1 MDQRTARVLLITAKA
16 GERRLVEEA
25 LAGQRLQRYRL
36 ETVGRLGAGIE
47 RATRGGVDLVLL
59 DLDLPDS
66 GGIATFQQFA
76 AVAQSVPVI
85 VLSSSPD
92 EEAAGAAGAAGAQGY
107 LVRQPGLE
115 QLLPRVVAYAL
126 ERHRLQ
132 AELRDWSLFDELT
145 ELFNRRGFFMLAEQ
159 QLKLSQRTKL
169 GWLVFMVDIDAFKRI
184 NDEWGHAAGDQA
196 LMDVAQVLRQA
207 FRGSD
212 IIARLGGDEF
222 VCCAIGA
229 SLESA
234 EPLLRRLEEQV
245 QAANALNG
253 RAWTLSLSVGHSW
266 LGPGK
271 SVAGSTA
278 EADTR
283 MYEAKARKATDAA

>member
-66 GGIATFQQFA
+66 SGIATFQQFA

-92 EEAAGAAGAAGAQGY
+92 EEAAVAAGAQDY

-184 NDEWGHAAGDQA
+184 NDKWGHAAGDQA
-196 LMDVAQVLRQA
+196 LIDVAQVLRQA

-253 RAWTLSLSVGHSW
+253 RDCTLSLSVGHSW

-271 SVAGSTA
+271 SVAGSIA

-283 MYEAKARKATDAA
+283 MYEAKARKARDAA

>member
-1 MDQRTARVLLITAKA
+1 M
-16 GERRLVEEA
+16 
-25 LAGQRLQRYRL
+25 
-36 ETVGRLGAGIE
+36 
-47 RATRGGVDLVLL
+47 LL

-92 EEAAGAAGAAGAQGY
+92 EEAAGAAGAQDY

-145 ELFNRRGFFMLAEQ
+145 ELFKRRGFFMLAEAAAEA
-159 QLKLSQRTKL
+159 LAADEA
-169 GWLVFMVDIDAFKRI
+169 GLVWCSWWTSTRSSGSTMSG
-184 NDEWGHAAGDQA
+184 GHAAGDQA

-234 EPLLRRLEEQV
+234 KPLLRRAGGAGAGGQRAERARLDAVVERGPFLVGARQERRRQHCRGGHADV
-245 QAANALNG
+245 RGEGAQGHG
-253 RAWTLSLSVGHSW
+253 RGLKRA
-266 LGPGK
+266 GPQGSGGK
-271 SVAGSTA
+271 RARRGSTSLPA
-278 EADTR
+278 TR
-283 MYEAKARKATDAA
+283 AGAGARRRGRGRWNAKRMW